1 MIHYLYIQL
10 ERQNMKSKPTGIVQK
25 YCSAKHNCKR
35 IHQEIWYHEVKNSS
49 LSKTVTTRKAPV
61 LIWLPKLSMWTS
73 DKIPVFQ
80 VLIFFCSFYYFFSFV
95 LVKNVDCRPKLQCR
109 LGVKCRLQTF
119 SSGPAPLPGL
129 YFHWS
134 WTPVASIVSR
144 NINSCYPE

>member
-35 IHQEIWYHEVKNSS
+35 IHQDIWYHEVKNSS

-61 LIWLPKLSMWTS
+61 LIWLPKLSTWTS

-80 VLIFFCSFYYFFSFV
+80 VLIFFCSFYHFFSFV
-95 LVKNVDCRPKLQCR
+95 LVKNADCRPKLQCR
-109 LGVKCRLQTF
+109 LGVKCRLQTTDFFKWSSTSSRPVF
-119 SSGPAPLPGL
+119 SLVL
-129 YFHWS
+129 D
-134 WTPVASIVSR
+134 TCSIY
-144 NINSCYPE
+144 CFKKY